1 MFAIIDI
8 KGSQERVEKGSIL
21 LVPYMAD
28 KMPGDTIDL
37 VDVMLYADGDD
48 VQLGTPLLEGISC
61 SAKIVEH
68 TRAAKVIAFKKK
80 RRTGYQR
87 KIGHRQDHTK
97 IEILSLNK

>member
-8 KGSQERVEKGSIL
+8 RGSQERVEKGSIL

-28 KMPGDTIDL
+28 KNPGDKVDL
-37 VDVMLYADGDD
+37 ENVMLYADGDD
-48 VQLGTPLLEGISC
+48 VQVGTPLLEGISC
-61 SAKIVEH
+61 SAKIIEH
-68 TRAAKVIAFKKK
+68 TKADKVIAFKKK

-87 KIGHRQDHTK
+87 KIGHKQDLTK